1 MSEPK
6 SSVRPASVPKPA
18 LDAVMADKSGN
29 PLRRACGSTRWT
41 GSCAPVA
48 ATSAQPLPA
57 GQCGRGTPRFLVE
70 SPVWHAKLRLAE
82 AQLLD
87 AARSIGL
94 KATRVTIKTASTTP
108 SRSPAIDNR
117 NGPTQFQPPRTKGYA
132 TPWLACRTFPRSRRS
147 DPDGNGASGSAP
159 RRACHHG
166 VKHFGAGSHPSGHP
180 EACR

>member
-29 PLRRACGSTRWT
+29 PLRRALWLDALDR
-41 GSCAPVA
+41 
-48 ATSAQPLPA
+48 QLRPLLPPPLRSRCRLA
-57 GQCGRGTPRFLVE
+57 NVDGEHLVFLVE

-94 KATRVTIKTASTTP
+94 KATRVTIKTASPTP
-108 SRSPAIDNR
+108 TRSPALDNR
-117 NGPTQFQPPRTKGYA
+117 NGPHAVSAATHKGQHDA
-132 TPWLACRTFPRSRRS
+132 LACLQDVPSKPTKRS
-147 DPDGNGASGSAP
+147 
-159 RRACHHG
+159 
-166 VKHFGAGSHPSGHP
+166 
-180 EACR
+180 

>member
-29 PLRRACGSTRWT
+29 PLRRALWLDALDRQLR
-41 GSCAPVA
+41 P
-48 ATSAQPLPA
+48 QLPPPLRSRCRLA
-57 GQCGRGTPRFLVE
+57 NVDGEHLVFLVE

-94 KATRVTIKTASTTP
+94 KATKVTIKTASPTP
-108 SRSPAIDNR
+108 TRSPALDNR
-117 NGPTQFQPPRTKGYA
+117 NGPHAVSAATHKGLRDA
-132 TPWLACRTFPRSRRS
+132 LAALQ
-147 DPDGNGASGSAP
+147 DL
-159 RRACHHG
+159 
-166 VKHFGAGSHPSGHP
+166 PSKP
-180 EACR
+180 KRET

>member
-29 PLRRACGSTRWT
+29 PLRRALWLDALDRQLR
-41 GSCAPVA
+41 P
-48 ATSAQPLPA
+48 QLPPPLRSRCRLA
-57 GQCGRGTPRFLVE
+57 NVDGEHLVFLVE
-70 SPVWHAKLRLAE
+70 SPVWHAKFRLAE

-117 NGPTQFQPPRTKGYA
+117 NGPHAVSAATHKGLRDA
-132 TPWLACRTFPRSRRS
+132 LAALQ
-147 DPDGNGASGSAP
+147 DL
-159 RRACHHG
+159 
-166 VKHFGAGSHPSGHP
+166 PSKP
-180 EACR
+180 KRET

>member
-29 PLRRACGSTRWT
+29 PLRRALWLDALDRQLR
-41 GSCAPVA
+41 P
-48 ATSAQPLPA
+48 QLPPPLRSRCRLA
-57 GQCGRGTPRFLVE
+57 NVDGEHLVFLVE

-94 KATRVTIKTASTTP
+94 KATKVTVKTASPTP
-108 SRSPAIDNR
+108 TRSPALDNR
-117 NGPTQFQPPRTKGYA
+117 NGPHAVSAA
-132 TPWLACRTFPRSRRS
+132 THTGLRDALACLQDVPSKPKKRT
-147 DPDGNGASGSAP
+147 
-159 RRACHHG
+159 
-166 VKHFGAGSHPSGHP
+166 
-180 EACR
+180 

>member
-6 SSVRPASVPKPA
+6 SSVRPAAVPKPA

-29 PLRRACGSTRWT
+29 PLRRAMWLDALDRQLR
-41 GSCAPVA
+41 P
-48 ATSAQPLPA
+48 QLPPPLRSRCRLA
-57 GQCGRGTPRFLVE
+57 NVDGEHLVFLVD

-94 KATRVTIKTASTTP
+94 KATRVTVKTASTTP

-117 NGPTQFQPPRTKGYA
+117 NGPHAVSAATHKGLRDA
-132 TPWLACRTFPRSRRS
+132 LACLQDVPSRPKKRS
-147 DPDGNGASGSAP
+147 
-159 RRACHHG
+159 
-166 VKHFGAGSHPSGHP
+166 
-180 EACR
+180 